1 MNSQYLVSN
10 QKEVNFGLLC
20 NLRRMNSVSRY
31 NQTLHQYNQTL
42 HQYKS
47 ERICEN
53 TENTENRYT
62 GNVDSVEKSLPEIFK
77 KIKIKQKT
85 HSRGLYLP
93 INVE

>member
-1 MNSQYLVSN
+1 
-10 QKEVNFGLLC
+10 
-20 NLRRMNSVSRY
+20 MNSVSRY

-47 ERICEN
+47 ARICEN

-93 INVE
+93 INVEWWVLYDECWMMMVDEWWYH

>member
-1 MNSQYLVSN
+1 
-10 QKEVNFGLLC
+10 
-20 NLRRMNSVSRY
+20 MNSVSRY

-77 KIKIKQKT
+77 KTK
-85 HSRGLYLP
+85 
-93 INVE
+93 

>member
-20 NLRRMNSVSRY
+20 NLRRMNSVSR
-31 NQTLHQYNQTL
+31 YNQTL

>member
-1 MNSQYLVSN
+1 M
-10 QKEVNFGLLC
+10 
-20 NLRRMNSVSRY
+20 RMNSVSRY

-47 ERICEN
+47 ARICEN
-53 TENTENRYT
+53 TENT